1 MSRKCLFAADERIDS
16 FSVQEDN
23 RVTASILA
31 LYADQL
37 DDEIEL
43 NRKAHIRYNQK
54 GLLQPLSEHYLCLD
68 ASQPWLCYWMLH
80 SLELLDP
87 AAITDEIRR
96 NVLDT
101 LGKCLKES
109 GTGFGGSQHQM
120 AHLAP
125 TYAASMSLCILEDYT
140 MLGKDAIY
148 AFLMNAKQ
156 TDGSFAMHDDGE
168 VDLRACYCALGVAYL
183 TNTLTQELV
192 SGVKEYIMR
201 CQSWEGGF
209 GACQGAEAHGGYTYC
224 GLAALCILR
233 DANYL
238 TADKGLMLSIQRA
251 VLFAKSLQCPYTG
264 AFRGRTNKLV
274 DACYS
279 FWVGAIFPLAR
290 LLLGD
295 VDAGFDGA
303 ALRLYLLSASQQG
316 AGFAD
321 KPGKTA
327 DFYHTCYALS
337 GLAVAQAEISNHDA
351 ADKLPLIDVRLNTLS
366 AKVARMRRYFA
377 AD

>member
-1 MSRKCLFAADERIDS
+1 MSRKNLLAADERIDS
-16 FSVQEDN
+16 FSVQEDA

-31 LYADQL
+31 LYSDQRNGKAEL
-37 DDEIEL
+37 D
-43 NRKAHIRYNQK
+43 RRAHIRYSQK

-87 AAITDEIRR
+87 AAITDDMRCS
-96 NVLDT
+96 VLDT
-101 LGKCLKES
+101 LGRCLKEA
-109 GTGFGGSQHQM
+109 GFGGSQHQI

-125 TYAASMSLCILEDYT
+125 TYAASMSLCILEDYA
-140 MLGKDAIY
+140 MLERDAMY
-148 AFLMNAKQ
+148 AFLRSTKQ
-156 TDGSFAMHDDGE
+156 ADGSFAMHDDGE
-168 VDLRACYCALGVAYL
+168 VDLRACYCALSVAYL
-183 TNTLTQELV
+183 TNTLTPELAG
-192 SGVKEYIMR
+192 GVKEYIMR

-209 GACQGAEAHGGYTYC
+209 GACEGAEAHGGYTYC

-233 DANYL
+233 DAGHLPTDNEL
-238 TADKGLMLSIQRA
+238 VRSIQRA

-264 AFRGRTNKLV
+264 AFRGRTGKLV

-295 VDAGFDGA
+295 VEAGFDGA
-303 ALRLYLLSASQQG
+303 ALEMYLLAASQQG
-316 AGFAD
+316 TGFAD
-321 KPGKTA
+321 KPGKAA

-337 GLAVAQAEISNHDA
+337 GLAVAQAEGPDHDA
-351 ADKLPLIDVRLNTLS
+351 DTLPAIDVRLNTLS
-366 AKVARMRRYFA
+366 AKVARMRRYFG